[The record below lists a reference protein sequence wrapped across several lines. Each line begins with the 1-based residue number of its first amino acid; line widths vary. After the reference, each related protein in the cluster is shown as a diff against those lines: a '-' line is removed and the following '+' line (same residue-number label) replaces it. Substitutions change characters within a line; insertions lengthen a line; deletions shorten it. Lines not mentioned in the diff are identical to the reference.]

1 MVHQYGTPKDTTEFR
16 KQISAKRDGIH
27 FFISSFI
34 YLLIIYLLASFYY
47 YIKLFLQNWCTRIRL
62 LHMILK
68 N

>member
-34 YLLIIYLLASFYY
+34 YLLIIYLLASFY
-47 YIKLFLQNWCTRIRL
+47 LFFII
-62 LHMILK
+62 IL
-68 N
+68 NYFYRTGAHV